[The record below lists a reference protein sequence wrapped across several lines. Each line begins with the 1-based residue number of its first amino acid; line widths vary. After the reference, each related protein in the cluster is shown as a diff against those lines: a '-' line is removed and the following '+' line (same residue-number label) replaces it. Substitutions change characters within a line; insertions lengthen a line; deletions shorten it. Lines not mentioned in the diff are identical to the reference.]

1 MKKNN
6 IKKYETS
13 KKLHQLIEDCEK
25 YLINFDSNIKDHS
38 ILSFFSSNIFVKQ
51 KYLDLLSKS
60 YLHLFSIN
68 IFFLIVFLLS
78 QIAQICFSI
87 FEIEKKNKY
96 RNRILI
102 TEIIT
107 LIIIVFSI
115 VLFLC
120 KKIQENKIYILIIS
134 WILFLFYFI
143 TIFVIMYNN
152 NTCKK
157 GIFISKFYSYFISS
171 HILMILMITANM
183 SLHFG
188 HFFIIGFLD
197 FFIIIILNITNYQT
211 NFYHFTNSIILTALF
226 TIIQSYKFELSVKKV
241 FDFCVEKYYSY
252 LKNEETL
259 ENGDIGICLT
269 TDDFEI
275 LKMNQTL
282 KNNMKEVFHYDQSKN
297 KNFLLYNLI
306 LQKDENIIKDER
318 RKINLLQAIEE
329 TINNYMIRGK
339 QDNLE
344 YFVPL
349 GRFKI
354 KQGTKLFSIKFK
366 RILVKNNEKNQKK
379 KVKNPEF
386 KLSEFFD
393 LNTSNKVNLNISKS
407 HISLNN
413 LDNILTF
420 PNISENEIP
429 SNYNYNY
436 KFIFTLITNNRKLD
450 RIKVEQIYQKLILTK
465 VSNEFNTPVNLIQ
478 DLMNKLIKEKEEN
491 EEKTLNESKTPF
503 ITIEE
508 SKSPKDSQLELM
520 MKNRELFDDN
530 KTIKNLS
537 YRDRRSLAS
546 IKSNSEMCQY
556 NNVETFLFIKYIA
569 DTIKLSAMDL
579 TQYIKIHST
588 SDKNIEELN
597 LEVYTLSE
605 IREFIEGIGNAY
617 LNLMGKSINFITTM
631 DNLLTKRNIEID
643 KDKLNQILSNLISN
657 SIKNTKNT
665 TGIIVNIRK
674 MKEHDLK
681 YFEYGANKEIY
692 ENNNYN
698 IEIHSTEISNIN
710 NIELGLVISIEDSGT
725 GISNTLINDINNEGQ
740 TFYTNDTIE
749 TKINNAEGYLIS
761 KGLGSG
767 LKICKK
773 LSDEMG
779 IKLKCH
785 AKTNNSGTI
794 FKIYVKTELFY
805 N

>member
-6 IKKYETS
+6 IKKYETP
-13 KKLHQLIEDCEK
+13 KKLHQLIEDCEE
-25 YLINFDSNIKDHS
+25 YLINFDSNIKEHS

-60 YLHLFSIN
+60 YLDLFSIN
-68 IFFLIVFLLS
+68 IFFLVMFLLS
-78 QIAQICFSI
+78 QIAQICFSV

-96 RNRILI
+96 RKRII
-102 TEIIT
+102 IIEIIL
-107 LIIIVFSI
+107 LIIIFLSI
-115 VLFLC
+115 ILLLS

-134 WILFLFYFI
+134 WILFLFYFV
-143 TIFVIMYNN
+143 TILVIMYNN
-152 NTCKK
+152 NTCGK

-197 FFIIIILNITNYQT
+197 IFILIILNITNYKT
-211 NFYHFTNSIILTALF
+211 NFYHYSNSIILTALF
-226 TIIQSYKFELSVKKV
+226 IISQSYKFELSIKKV

-252 LKNEETL
+252 LINEETL

-282 KNNMKEVFHYDQSKN
+282 NNNMKEVFSFEKAKN

-306 LQKDENIIKDER
+306 IQKDETIIKGEH

-366 RILVKNNEKNQKK
+366 RILVKNYEKNQKK
-379 KVKNPEF
+379 IFKNPDF
-386 KLSEFFD
+386 KLSEIFD
-393 LNTSNKVNLNISKS
+393 LNNSSKVNLNISKNN
-407 HISLNN
+407 ITLNN
-413 LDNILTF
+413 SDNILTF
-420 PNISENEIP
+420 PNISDNEI
-429 SNYNYNY
+429 SKNNIYNY

-450 RIKVEQIYQKLILTK
+450 RMKVEQIYQKLILTK
-465 VSNEFNTPVNLIQ
+465 VSNEFNTPVHLIQ
-478 DLMNKLIKEKEEN
+478 DLMNKLIKEKEDN
-491 EEKTLNESKTPF
+491 EEKTLNESKSPF
-503 ITIEE
+503 IGEE
-508 SKSPKDSQLELM
+508 SKSPKDSQAELM

-537 YRDRRSLAS
+537 YRDRRSLTS
-546 IKSNSEMCQY
+546 IKSNSEMFQY
-556 NNVETFLFIKYIA
+556 NNIETFLFIKYIA

-588 SDKNIEELN
+588 SDKTIEELN

-605 IREFIEGIGNAY
+605 IREYIEGIGNAY

-657 SIKNTKNT
+657 SIKNTKNA
-665 TGIIVNIRK
+665 TGIIANISK
-674 MKEHDLK
+674 MKEYDLK
-681 YFEYGANKEIY
+681 YFEYGANKDIF

-698 IEIHSTEISNIN
+698 IEINATQISNIN

-725 GISNTLINDINNEGQ
+725 GISNTLIKDINSEGV
-740 TFYTNDTIE
+740 TFYRKDTLE
-749 TKINNAEGYLIS
+749 TKINNSEEYMIS

-785 AKTNNSGTI
+785 VKPNNTGTI

>member
-38 ILSFFSSNIFVKQ
+38 ILSFFSSNMFVKQ

-96 RNRILI
+96 RKRIII

-107 LIIIVFSI
+107 LIIIIFSI
-115 VLFLC
+115 ILFLS

-134 WILFLFYFI
+134 WILFVFYFI
-143 TIFVIMYNN
+143 TILVIMYNN

-366 RILVKNNEKNQKK
+366 RIY
-379 KVKNPEF
+379 
-386 KLSEFFD
+386 
-393 LNTSNKVNLNISKS
+393 
-407 HISLNN
+407 ISLNN

-450 RIKVEQIYQKLILTK
+450 RMKVEQIYQKLILTK
-465 VSNEFNTPVNLIQ
+465 VSNEFNTPVYLIQ
-478 DLMNKLIKEKEEN
+478 DLMNKLIKEKEDN
-491 EEKTLNESKTPF
+491 EEKTINDSKSPF
-503 ITIEE
+503 LGIED
-508 SKSPKDSQLELM
+508 SKSPKDSQVELM

-537 YRDRRSLAS
+537 YRDRRSLTS
-546 IKSNSEMCQY
+546 IKSNSEMFQY
-556 NNVETFLFIKYIA
+556 NNIETFLFIKYIA

-588 SDKNIEELN
+588 SDKTIEELN
-597 LEVYTLSE
+597 VEVYTLSE

>member
-6 IKKYETS
+6 IKKYETPQ
-13 KKLHQLIEDCEK
+13 KLHQLIEDCEK

-38 ILSFFSSNIFVKQ
+38 ILSFFSSNMFVKQ
-51 KYLDLLSKS
+51 KYLDLLSNS
-60 YLHLFSIN
+60 YFHLFSIN
-68 IFFLIVFLLS
+68 IFFLIIFLLS

-87 FEIEKKNKY
+87 FEIDKNNKY
-96 RNRILI
+96 RKRII
-102 TEIIT
+102 TVETVT

-115 VLFLC
+115 ILFFS

-134 WILFLFYFI
+134 WILFLFYFV
-143 TIFVIMYNN
+143 TILVIMYNN
-152 NTCKK
+152 NTCGK
-157 GIFISKFYSYFISS
+157 GIFISKFYSYFLSS

-197 FFIIIILNITNYQT
+197 FFILIILNITNYKT
-211 NFYHFTNSIILTALF
+211 NFYHYTNSIIITALF
-226 TIIQSYKFELSVKKV
+226 TISQSYKFELSVKKV

-252 LKNEETL
+252 LINEETL

-275 LKMNQTL
+275 IKMNQTL
-282 KNNMKEVFHYDQSKN
+282 KNNMKEVFSFEKAKN
-297 KNFLLYNLI
+297 KNYLLYNLI
-306 LQKDENIIKDER
+306 LQKDETSIKGES
-318 RKINLLQAIEE
+318 RKINLLKAIEE
-329 TINNYMIRGK
+329 TINHYMIAGK
-339 QDNLE
+339 QEKLE

-366 RILVKNNEKNQKK
+366 RISVKNFDKNQKQIF
-379 KVKNPEF
+379 KNPEF

-393 LNTSNKVNLNISKS
+393 LNTSSKVNLNMSKS

-413 LDNILTF
+413 SENILTF
-420 PNISENEIP
+420 HNVSENEIP
-429 SNYNYNY
+429 SNHIYNY

-450 RIKVEQIYQKLILTK
+450 RMKVEQIYQKLILTK
-465 VSNEFNTPVNLIQ
+465 VSNEFNTPVYLIQ
-478 DLMNKLIKEKEEN
+478 DLMNKLIKEKEDN
-491 EEKTLNESKTPF
+491 EEKTINDSKSPF
-503 ITIEE
+503 LGIED
-508 SKSPKDSQLELM
+508 SKSPKDSQVELM

-537 YRDRRSLAS
+537 YRDRRSLTS
-546 IKSNSEMCQY
+546 IKSNSEMFQY
-556 NNVETFLFIKYIA
+556 NNIETFLFIKYIA

-588 SDKNIEELN
+588 SDKTIEELN
-597 LEVYTLSE
+597 VEVYTLSE

-643 KDKLNQILSNLISN
+643 KDKLNQILSNIISN
-657 SIKNTKNT
+657 SIKNTQNKA
-665 TGIIVNIRK
+665 GIIANISK
-674 MKEHDLK
+674 MKEYDLK
-681 YFEYGANKEIY
+681 YFEYGANKDIF
-692 ENNNYN
+692 ENNTYT
-698 IEIHSTEISNIN
+698 IEINSTEISNVN

-725 GISNTLINDINNEGQ
+725 GISNTLIKDINSEGV
-740 TFYTNDTIE
+740 TFYRKDTLD
-749 TKINNAEGYLIS
+749 TKINNSEGYMIS

-785 AKTNNSGTI
+785 VKPNNTGTI